1 MNPSTKKSFSILM
14 WYVLESY
21 AKKLVYIL
29 FILNSIGTTGNQ
41 YHLGQWKRLWKMKAL
56 VVISTQFKL

>member
-1 MNPSTKKSFSILM
+1 M